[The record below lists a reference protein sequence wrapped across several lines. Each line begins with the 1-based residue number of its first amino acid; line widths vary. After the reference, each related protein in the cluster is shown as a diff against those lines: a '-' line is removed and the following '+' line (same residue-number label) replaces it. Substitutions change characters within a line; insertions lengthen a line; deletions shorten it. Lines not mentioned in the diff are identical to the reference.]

1 MTDDVEQGQ
10 EADDSGQDSGP
21 EVVSEQ
27 PLPDGSV
34 PDESD
39 ESDIEAASD
48 DAADDAR
55 DSLDGR
61 VPQIEVDDQ
70 EVAVEPD
77 VADAEDAVAEDADAE
92 SAPSDTG
99 LPDAIADPDSPK
111 VPWWPF
117 LVLLAVWLGVV
128 TGSFFTLSYESAAA
142 PLIQQE
148 AYPYVILA
156 GLVLAILGPIMS
168 LTVWFIMWLRAG
180 KGHREGLLTVSLV
193 RGAGVTLLGVLA
205 WWGTI
210 VALDALRL
218 GLIG

>member
-10 EADDSGQDSGP
+10 EADDLGQDSGP

-27 PLPDGSV
+27 PLPDEPMPDE
-34 PDESD
+34 PDESS

-55 DSLDGR
+55 DSLDER
-61 VPQIEVDDQ
+61 VPQIEVAVEE
-70 EVAVEPD
+70 EVAEL
-77 VADAEDAVAEDADAE
+77 
-92 SAPSDTG
+92 APSDAG

-117 LVLLAVWLGVV
+117 LVLLATWLGVV

-156 GLVLAILGPIMS
+156 GLVLAILGPIVS

-210 VALDALRL
+210 VALDAMRL